1 MKTINKLLGLLL
13 MATVALVG
21 CNRDFDAPPLEKPV
35 YNGPEENITIKEL
48 KNKYKDVTSDAP
60 RLVEVDYIL
69 KARVI
74 SSDESGNIF
83 KQLYIYDESGYGI
96 NMGVDQNSLY
106 TEYYIGQEVFVDLHG
121 LYIVNYGDQLQI
133 GMANTQ
139 ANRIPFKTFQ
149 EHVSKNGWPKPDAVK
164 PAPLKFTELEDRMVN
179 TLVTFDNVYFA
190 DGGKLPYVDGTQTTN
205 RDLKFVDG
213 EGVVLVRT
221 SSYANFAKE
230 TLPKGKG
237 TVTGILSKFKTDW
250 QLTILNKEDVK
261 NFDGSDITE
270 TKPEPVEGTLFSESF
285 GPKFAKGDN
294 PWPKVGAYSDYDN
307 KNVKF
312 SDSFNEADI
321 RNTKSI
327 DNHVWLPG
335 NKDSEFKIEG
345 IDVSNTNGKDLTLI
359 YSVAPNLYNAGE
371 TNNINSMTI
380 TYNGKTLSVPNIP
393 LTNDD
398 HDKAKVIE
406 IKGLQ
411 PSKNATV
418 LFSSKGADNKLGL
431 RLLDVKLVIGDGA
444 GSVDPTEPTDPT
456 NPTDP
461 TDPTGPVEP
470 AAGSFTET
478 FGAKFDKGSDPWPK
492 VGVYTGYDNK
502 NLTYSDATSTSDIR
516 NTKDLANH
524 VWFTKEKDS
533 EFEITGMAN
542 VAGKSITLTY
552 DAAANV
558 YSVGETTN
566 LNTLEVWYNG
576 KQLQVES
583 KEVAAKDDFNKFYT
597 LKIQENIIGVE
608 GASLKFVAKSTSN
621 KYGLRLANIKFSV
634 K

>member
-60 RLVEVDYIL
+60 RLIELDYIL

-205 RDLKFVDG
+205 RG

-237 TVTGILSKFKTDW
+237 TVTGILSKFRTDW

-456 NPTDP
+456 DPVGPTEPVEGLLYKENFATGKVDFGKNNRP
-461 TDPTGPVEP
+461 KIADFKDQDAKGVTYTDPTGN
-470 AAGSFTET
+470 A
-478 FGAKFDKGSDPWPK
+478 
-492 VGVYTGYDNK
+492 
-502 NLTYSDATSTSDIR
+502 DIR
-516 NTKDLANH
+516 SYLKVNYVWLPAN
-524 VWFTKEKDS
+524 KDS
-533 EFEITGMAN
+533 EFNIEGLKLSSGKNIELSYDLMPNIYSDGEDADIATIEVYIDGIKQDIKSQVLTAPGDKDKAVRIVIKN
-542 VAGKSITLTY
+542 VP
-552 DAAANV
+552 
-558 YSVGETTN
+558 
-566 LNTLEVWYNG
+566 
-576 KQLQVES
+576 
-583 KEVAAKDDFNKFYT
+583 AKDDLLISFKGLADTNKRGYR
-597 LKIQENIIGVE
+597 LGNIEI
-608 GASLKFVAKSTSN
+608 ASK
-621 KYGLRLANIKFSV
+621 
-634 K
+634 

>member
-60 RLVEVDYIL
+60 RLIELDYIL

-237 TVTGILSKFKTDW
+237 TVTGILSKFRTDW

-270 TKPEPVEGTLFSESF
+270 TKPEPVEGTLFLETF
-285 GPKFAKGDN
+285 GPTFQKGDK
-294 PWPKVGAYSDYDN
+294 PWPKIADYTEFDN

-312 SDSFNEADI
+312 SDSFGAADI
-321 RNTKSI
+321 RSYKGANYT
-327 DNHVWLPG
+327 WLPA
-335 NKDSEFKIEG
+335 NKESELKIEN
-345 IDVSNTNGKDLTLI
+345 IDLSKTNGKDITLTYKLM
-359 YSVAPNLYNAGE
+359 ANLYNATDKG
-371 TNNINSMTI
+371 NSQDI
-380 TYNGKTLSVPNIP
+380 VVIYNGKELSVPNIA
-393 LTNDD
+393 LDAAT
-398 HDKAKVIE
+398 DKDIAKE
-406 IKGLQ
+406 IKISGLQ
-411 PSKNATV
+411 PSANATIT
-418 LFSSKGADNKLGL
+418 FAGKSDKNKLGF
-431 RLLDVKLVIGDGA
+431 RVGAVQFTIGDGS
-444 GSVDPTEPTDPT
+444 GTVDPTDPT

-461 TDPTGPVEP
+461 TDPTDPTGPVEP
-470 AAGSFTET
+470 IGAGFVET
-478 FGAKFDKGSDPWPK
+478 FGTPVKDGKYWPF
-492 VGVYTGYDNK
+492 VDDYTGYDNK
-502 NLTYSDATSTSDIR
+502 QLTF
-516 NTKDLANH
+516 KDKVGKSLSVRQQDGVSN
-524 VWFTKEKDS
+524 VWFTANKDT
-533 EFEITGMAN
+533 ELEITGITG
-542 VAGKSITLTY
+542 VSGKKITLSF
-552 DAAANV
+552 DAA
-558 YSVGETTN
+558 SN
-566 LNTLEVWYNG
+566 LSGSASTDLNSLEAWYG
-576 KQLQVES
+576 DKQLSVSS
-583 KEVAAKDDFNKFYT
+583 KPVTGADQNKFYT
-597 LKIQENIIGVE
+597 LTVQGEFDGVDNT
-608 GASLKFVAKSTSN
+608 ALRFVAKAATN
-621 KYGLRLANIKFSV
+621 TGGLRLANIKFSV